1 LGAKGQPKRGTTIL
15 VSGESTADASVLES
29 PATDGPRGRAH
40 GATAQRT
47 HLVRQGETLE
57 SIARRH
63 GVTVQQLR
71 RANKMTSSRVQAGQ
85 RLKLPA

>member
-1 LGAKGQPKRGTTIL
+1 MN
-15 VSGESTADASVLES
+15 DA
-29 PATDGPRGRAH
+29 PATDTPRGRAH

-47 HLVRQGETLE
+47 HLVRAGETLE

-63 GVTVQQLR
+63 GITVQQLR